1 MEAMNPLTLNDTVA
15 MMLSDDYKERF
26 KAEYYQLEYRRNK
39 LATMLLDLEA
49 GNLDFEPTCPRSL
62 LCEQLRLMQMYSS
75 TLRERAEI
83 EGIEL

>member
-1 MEAMNPLTLNDTVA
+1 MESVTALTLNDTID

-26 KAEYYQLEYRRNK
+26 KAEYYQLEIRRNK
-39 LATMLLDLEA
+39 LANMLLDLEA

-62 LCEQLRLMQMYSS
+62 LCEQLRLMQMYGSV
-75 TLRERAEI
+75 LRERAEY